1 MRQMIKSLRR
11 SKRVPASQQ
20 QPEPVS
26 AIEAPLPIRASY
38 EFPTT
43 PLIGTREPE
52 LPRRSVYYH
61 IPEPPQI
68 VEPELPRARPSFD
81 LPEPP
86 PPRPRTPT
94 ADRRSWR
101 NQVSASPLANF
112 VTKGNGFLQQR
123 DVNQLADITREYL
136 ASWENYH
143 TEQGTDRDGL
153 LLGLMDGWD
162 RDQDKVMATLA
173 CIGFLSTE
181 EASNQLA
188 SLIHLDLVMYLRRL
202 SAADKLR
209 AGLLRGCERVAVQQ
223 IRQFQPQSDLSI
235 EHFQGLLNTFI
246 MCRPSTFLPDELVL
260 DWLSKHRIMDRLN
273 AQFVTHWD
281 HQRPHTAFRFV
292 RCMAIISSLPC
303 GLALS
308 NGLTGSLWRACLCWV
323 PNTERL
329 LQWESGCITDA
340 QKRQLSAL
348 IALDGP
354 DTATC
359 RESCLRLS
367 DPACFSHIQ
376 VEPETT
382 SGLEQ
387 MLILLSG
394 SERVGPNTV
403 DLFIHLLIEN
413 PATQSSFEFLEHVL
427 HQGGSDES
435 HRGVVNLLRSQG
447 SNDLDICTQMAGLS
461 SFLPLLSLGKL
472 PNNIGNPVTRIEQ
485 VLSAAQREF
494 VAQLDNG
501 PGDYVGMSILA
512 FGEAI
517 LISEAVHPNLPPDL
531 LEIVR
536 RFPERDVAESIFER
550 LEDAALN
557 KSEDGLA
564 LKSYLVSTLGGCINS
579 ATGDVDLDDIQLE
592 VEFWQKC
599 PDADRRDLATILAS
613 VKRLDYKTY
622 VSCLSS
628 VMYEK
633 DQFVKE
639 LRVMLMD
646 KHWGA
651 CAKLISYVS
660 LRRSFGQLSADCWM
674 MLVFAFIEERGSLF
688 NRGGSHMETMD
699 QWLSFIQDLVKL
711 TVSVAQ
717 TQLRDSGDGITQQR
731 LAWWQ
736 TLSENVNTLRSI
748 ETLVKGFSDVEWIFL
763 TGDPAALLTLMEHAQ
778 KGQSMPK
785 IYRLIICQL
794 KADGSNLEVVSNMLN
809 SLTKLS
815 SHGAAIL
822 EMMLTRAV
830 EQPQWTNLSLTAVC
844 KAWLESPL
852 PTSFDKKVFRM
863 MRENFKPVPP
873 FTRNAALSLL
883 GQLVGVHDS
892 LVERAAELETSRRR
906 LKKADSRRHSKLLC
920 EAGIQD
926 TPVRGI
932 GKGVPAELADA
943 IEEVAP
949 DEYELSFPLTGLN
962 ELQRLARGVPDGAR
976 LLVVR
981 VCLRSSA
988 GFCIH
993 YAPNDEATGNR
1004 HRYWKT
1010 SSGEPDRPICG
1021 TKPSLFTY
1029 YLSRNLHRLLA
1040 TRQAVSVIHS
1050 SIDKWVTTSPSTCG
1064 ICGALISVRLWKFAA
1079 CSRSCSVRFRQAPLE
1094 VRLHNLLVDPL
1105 SVDLLISSVYAAA
1118 LDGSNLDLLPGCPVA
1133 KASLPTVIN
1142 SLPPMATLAKAPNI
1156 SQVLRRSHYGV
1167 DQERLLSWLCLS
1179 FRGFMRSVPSGF
1191 TIPSMPQTQQ
1201 FLLMNSHHER
1211 EQAFEAH
1218 LGATASAGSGPVFH
1232 GTNISRLFLILSTG
1246 LKNVS
1251 NTALMRHGAA
1261 SGPGIYCG
1269 DEQETSLAYSQA
1281 IGNSW
1286 SNSAIDQQM
1295 RVMLGC
1301 ELAKYPTGNTPT
1313 HVVQDETRVL
1323 VRYVLLLPA
1332 NYHSPPRRHVVPA
1345 MSTAFALLR
1354 SGRAT

>member
-1 MRQMIKSLRR
+1 MRQMFKSLRR
-11 SKRVPASQQ
+11 SKRIPASQQ
-20 QPEPVS
+20 QPELES
-26 AIEAPLPIRASY
+26 TIEAPQPIQVSY
-38 EFPTT
+38 ELPATG
-43 PLIGTREPE
+43 PREPE
-52 LPRRSVYYH
+52 LPRISLYYH
-61 IPEPPQI
+61 VPEPPQI
-68 VEPELPRARPSFD
+68 VEPEIPRARPSFD
-81 LPEPP
+81 VPELP
-86 PPRPRTPT
+86 PPRSRTPT

-101 NQVSASPLANF
+101 NRVGALLANF
-112 VTKGNGFLQQR
+112 VIKDQGFLRQR
-123 DVNQLADITREYL
+123 DVDQLADITKEYL
-136 ASWENYH
+136 TSWESH
-143 TEQGTDRDGL
+143 HAAQGTDRDGI
-153 LLGLMDGWD
+153 LLGLMDGWS
-162 RDQDKVMATLA
+162 RDQDKAMATLA
-173 CIGFLSTE
+173 CIGFLSAA

-188 SLIHLDLVMYLRRL
+188 SLMHLDLGIYLRCL
-202 SAADKLR
+202 AVADKSR
-209 AGLLRGCERVAVQQ
+209 AGLFREREREAIQQ
-223 IRQFQPQSDLSI
+223 LRQFQPQSGLSI
-235 EHFQGLLNTFI
+235 EHVQSLMNAFTA
-246 MCRPSTFLPDELVL
+246 CRPSIFFPDELVL
-260 DWLSKHRIMDRLN
+260 DWVSKHDIIDRLN
-273 AQFVTHWD
+273 TQFLAHLE
-281 HQRPHTAFRFV
+281 HQRLHTLFHFV
-292 RCMAIISSLPC
+292 RCMVIISGLPY
-303 GLALS
+303 GPDLS
-308 NGLTGSLWRACLCWV
+308 RGWNGPLWRTCLCWV
-323 PNTERL
+323 PNTERI
-329 LQWESGCITDA
+329 LQWESGCLTDE

-348 IALDGP
+348 IDLDGP

-376 VEPETT
+376 VEPQT
-382 SGLEQ
+382 SSSLEQ

-394 SERVGPNTV
+394 SERVGTNTV

-435 HRGVVNLLRSQG
+435 HRGVVNLLRSQS
-447 SNDLDICTQMAGLS
+447 SNDLDICAQMAGLS
-461 SFLPLLSLGKL
+461 SFLPLLSLRQL
-472 PNNIGNPVTRIEQ
+472 PNGIGNQVTRIEQ
-485 VLSAAQREF
+485 VMSAAQREF
-494 VAQLDNG
+494 VAQLENG

-517 LISEAVHPNLPPDL
+517 LVSEAVHPNLPPDL
-531 LEIVR
+531 LAMVR

-564 LKSYLVSTLGGCINS
+564 LKSYLVSSLGGCIDF

-592 VEFWQKC
+592 VEFWQRC
-599 PDADRRDLATILAS
+599 PDADRRDLATLLAS

-622 VSCLSS
+622 ASCLSS

-651 CAKLISYVS
+651 CAKLISYIS
-660 LRRSFGQLSADCWM
+660 LRQRLGQLSADCWT

-688 NRGGSHMETMD
+688 DPGKSHMKTMD
-699 QWLSFIQDLVKL
+699 QWLGFIQDLVKL
-711 TVSVAQ
+711 TLSVVQ
-717 TQLRDSGDGITQQR
+717 MQLRDSGDGITRQR

-736 TLSENVNTLRSI
+736 TLSENANTLRLI
-748 ETLVKGFSDVEWIFL
+748 ETLVKGFADVEWIFL

-785 IYRLIICQL
+785 IDRLIICQL
-794 KADGSNLEVVSNMLN
+794 KADGSNLDRVSAMLN

-815 SHGAAIL
+815 SHGAVIL
-822 EMMLTRAV
+822 EMMLTRAA

-844 KAWLESPL
+844 KAWLESSL

-863 MRENFKPVPP
+863 MRENFKPIPP

-883 GQLVGVHDS
+883 GQLVGEHDS
-892 LVERAAELETSRRR
+892 LVERAAELETSRWK
-906 LKKADSRRHSKLLC
+906 LKKADSRGHSKLLR

-926 TPVRGI
+926 TPVRGA
-932 GKGVPAELADA
+932 GQAVPAELADA
-943 IEEVAP
+943 VEEVAP

-962 ELQRLARGVPDGAR
+962 ELQRLARGVPDGSR

-981 VCLRSSA
+981 VCLRSST

-993 YAPNDEATGNR
+993 YAPNDEATANR
-1004 HRYWKT
+1004 HRYWKR
-1010 SSGEPDRPICG
+1010 SSSDPDRPICG

-1040 TRQAVSVIHS
+1040 TPQTVSAIHYG
-1050 SIDKWVTTSPSTCG
+1050 IEKWVTTSPSTCG
-1064 ICGALISVRLWKFAA
+1064 ICGALISVRLWKVAA
-1079 CSRSCSVRFRQAPLE
+1079 CSRSCSVRFRRAPLE
-1094 VRLHNLLVDPL
+1094 ARLHNLLVDPL

-1133 KASLPTVIN
+1133 KASLPAVIN
-1142 SLPPMATLAKAPNI
+1142 SLPPMATLARAPDI
-1156 SQVLRRSHYGV
+1156 SQVLRNSRYGV
-1167 DQERLLSWLCLS
+1167 DQEKLLSWLCLS
-1179 FRGFMRSVPSGF
+1179 FRGFLRSVPSGF

-1211 EQAFEAH
+1211 EKAFETH

-1232 GTNISRLFLILSTG
+1232 GTSISRLFLILSTG

-1251 NTALMRHGAA
+1251 NTPLMRHGAA

-1269 DEQETSLAYSQA
+1269 DEQETSLRYSQT
-1281 IGNSW
+1281 IGSSW
-1286 SNSAIDQQM
+1286 SNSALDQQM

-1301 ELAKYPTGNTPT
+1301 ELAKYPTANTPT
-1313 HVVQDETRVL
+1313 HVVRDETRVL

-1332 NYHSPPRRHVVPA
+1332 NYHTPPRRHVVPA
-1345 MSTAFALLR
+1345 MSTAFAMLR

>member
-11 SKRVPASQQ
+11 SKRVPASHQ

-68 VEPELPRARPSFD
+68 VEPELPRARPFFD
-81 LPEPP
+81 LPEAPPP

-143 TEQGTDRDGL
+143 AEQGTDRDGL

-188 SLIHLDLVMYLRRL
+188 SLIHLDVAIYLRCL
-202 SAADKLR
+202 SAAEILR

-246 MCRPSTFLPDELVL
+246 TCRPSTFLPDELVL

-308 NGLTGSLWRACLCWV
+308 NGLTGSLWRGCLCWV

-387 MLILLSG
+387 MLVLLSG
-394 SERVGPNTV
+394 SERVGTNTV

-461 SFLPLLSLGKL
+461 SFLPLLSLGQL
-472 PNNIGNPVTRIEQ
+472 PNSIGNPVTRIEQ

-517 LISEAVHPNLPPDL
+517 LVSEAVHPNLPPDL
-531 LEIVR
+531 LDMVR

-564 LKSYLVSTLGGCINS
+564 LKSYLVSTLGGCIDF

-599 PDADRRDLATILAS
+599 PDADRRDLATILGS
-613 VKRLDYKTY
+613 FKRLDYKTY

-660 LRRSFGQLSADCWM
+660 LRRSFGQLSADCWT

-717 TQLRDSGDGITQQR
+717 TQLRESGDGITRQR

-736 TLSENVNTLRSI
+736 TLSENANTLRSI
-748 ETLVKGFSDVEWIFL
+748 ETLVKGFADVEWIFL

-778 KGQSMPK
+778 KGQTLLTWCSHLGDDVDESSGTTTVDKSITDGGVQSMAGKSTPDK
-785 IYRLIICQL
+785 FRQEGIQNDERELQ
-794 KADGSNLEVVSNMLN
+794 
-809 SLTKLS
+809 
-815 SHGAAIL
+815 
-822 EMMLTRAV
+822 
-830 EQPQWTNLSLTAVC
+830 
-844 KAWLESPL
+844 
-852 PTSFDKKVFRM
+852 TS
-863 MRENFKPVPP
+863 E
-873 FTRNAALSLL
+873 
-883 GQLVGVHDS
+883 HDS
-892 LVERAAELETSRRR
+892 LVERAAQLETSRWK
-906 LKKADSRRHSKLLC
+906 LKKADARGHSKLLR
-920 EAGIQD
+920 EVGIQD
-926 TPVRGI
+926 TPVRGA

-1010 SSGEPDRPICG
+1010 SSGDPDRPICG
-1021 TKPSLFTY
+1021 TKPALFTY

-1040 TRQAVSVIHS
+1040 TRQTVSAIHS
-1050 SIDKWVTTSPSTCG
+1050 RIEKWVTTSPSTCG
-1064 ICGALISVRLWKFAA
+1064 ICGALISVRLWKVAA
-1079 CSRSCSVRFRQAPLE
+1079 CSRSCSVHFRQAPLE

-1105 SVDLLISSVYAAA
+1105 SIDLLISSVYAAA

-1156 SQVLRRSHYGV
+1156 SQVLRSSRYGV

-1191 TIPSMPQTQQ
+1191 MIPSMPQTQQ

-1232 GTNISRLFLILSTG
+1232 GTSISRLFLILSTG

-1301 ELAKYPTGNTPT
+1301 ELAKYPTANTPT

-1332 NYHSPPRRHVVPA
+1332 NYHTPPRRHVVPA

>member
-81 LPEPP
+81 LPEAP

-123 DVNQLADITREYL
+123 DVNQLVDITREYL
-136 ASWENYH
+136 TSWESYH
-143 TEQGTDRDGL
+143 AAQGTDRDGL
-153 LLGLMDGWD
+153 LLGLMDGWN

-188 SLIHLDLVMYLRRL
+188 SLIHLDVAIYLRCL

-235 EHFQGLLNTFI
+235 EHFQGFLNTFI
-246 MCRPSTFLPDELVL
+246 TCRPSTFLPDELVL

-273 AQFVTHWD
+273 AQF
-281 HQRPHTAFRFV
+281 
-292 RCMAIISSLPC
+292 
-303 GLALS
+303 
-308 NGLTGSLWRACLCWV
+308 
-323 PNTERL
+323 
-329 LQWESGCITDA
+329 
-340 QKRQLSAL
+340 
-348 IALDGP
+348 
-354 DTATC
+354 
-359 RESCLRLS
+359 
-367 DPACFSHIQ
+367 
-376 VEPETT
+376 
-382 SGLEQ
+382 

-394 SERVGPNTV
+394 SERVGTNTV

-435 HRGVVNLLRSQG
+435 HRGVVNLLRSQS

-461 SFLPLLSLGKL
+461 SFLPLLSLGQL
-472 PNNIGNPVTRIEQ
+472 PNSIGNPVTRIEQ

-531 LEIVR
+531 LDMVR

-564 LKSYLVSTLGGCINS
+564 LKSYLVSTLGGCIDF

-599 PDADRRDLATILAS
+599 PDADRRDLATILGS
-613 VKRLDYKTY
+613 FKRLDYKTF

-633 DQFVKE
+633 DQFIKE

-660 LRRSFGQLSADCWM
+660 LRRSFGQLSADCWT

-688 NRGGSHMETMD
+688 SRGGSHMETMD

-717 TQLRDSGDGITQQR
+717 TQLRESGDGITQQR

-748 ETLVKGFSDVEWIFL
+748 ETLVKGFADVEWIFL

-778 KGQSMPK
+778 KGQTLLTWCSHLGDDVDESSGTTTVDKSITDGGVQSMAGKSTPDK
-785 IYRLIICQL
+785 FRQEGIQNDERELQTSTPLYSQRRI
-794 KADGSNLEVVSNMLN
+794 VSAR
-809 SLTKLS
+809 S
-815 SHGAAIL
+815 
-822 EMMLTRAV
+822 V
-830 EQPQWTNLSLTAVC
+830 
-844 KAWLESPL
+844 
-852 PTSFDKKVFRM
+852 
-863 MRENFKPVPP
+863 
-873 FTRNAALSLL
+873 
-883 GQLVGVHDS
+883 
-892 LVERAAELETSRRR
+892 
-906 LKKADSRRHSKLLC
+906 
-920 EAGIQD
+920 GIQD
-926 TPVRGI
+926 TPVRGA

-1010 SSGEPDRPICG
+1010 SSGDPDRPICG
-1021 TKPSLFTY
+1021 TKPALFTY

-1040 TRQAVSVIHS
+1040 TRQTVSAIHS
-1050 SIDKWVTTSPSTCG
+1050 GIEKWVTTSPSTCG
-1064 ICGALISVRLWKFAA
+1064 ICGALISVRLWKVAA
-1079 CSRSCSVRFRQAPLE
+1079 CSRSCSVHFRQAPLE

-1105 SVDLLISSVYAAA
+1105 SIDLLISSVYAAA

-1156 SQVLRRSHYGV
+1156 SQVLRSSRYGV

-1191 TIPSMPQTQQ
+1191 MIPSMPQTQQ

-1232 GTNISRLFLILSTG
+1232 GTT
-1246 LKNVS
+1246 
-1251 NTALMRHGAA
+1251 
-1261 SGPGIYCG
+1261 
-1269 DEQETSLAYSQA
+1269 
-1281 IGNSW
+1281 
-1286 SNSAIDQQM
+1286 
-1295 RVMLGC
+1295 
-1301 ELAKYPTGNTPT
+1301 NTPT

-1323 VRYVLLLPA
+1323 VRLGHSYKPLFEKLIRLFRPFIKRVLQTVLKGFIG
-1332 NYHSPPRRHVVPA
+1332 HSL
-1345 MSTAFALLR
+1345 FLC
-1354 SGRAT
+1354 